1 MMIVVRAAHRLGEAG
16 ADPRLGRRVD
26 RRGRVVEDQ
35 DARVD
40 EQRARDRD
48 PLPLAA
54 RERDPAL
61 ADDRVVALRQRAR

>member
-1 MMIVVRAAHRLGEAG
+1 MTVVRPRIASASPSGS
-16 ADPRLGRRVD
+16 RLGRRVD

-40 EQRARDRD
+40 HECARDRE

-54 RERDPAL
+54 EA
-61 ADDRVVALRQRAR
+61 